1 MRYKLTF
8 VVGLAVG
15 YVLGTRAGRE
25 RYEQL
30 KKSARQVA
38 QNPAVRNTAETA
50 AHQGRQYAGKAYHAV
65 ADKAVPMRDLAELFA
80 RILKV
85 ETKSLTP
92 DEVGAHFGWM
102 AMFAGLDMPA
112 SSAKTQAELGW
123 KPKEIGVLADLG
135 QRGYFAR

>member
-8 VVGLAVG
+8 VAGLALG

-50 AHQGRQYAGKAYHAV
+50 AQQGRVYAGKAFHTVSEKVGDRMPDSVTARV
-65 ADKAVPMRDLAELFA
+65 RSLRERNTNGAAADDWGR
-80 RILKV
+80 
-85 ETKSLTP
+85 
-92 DEVGAHFGWM
+92 G
-102 AMFAGLDMPA
+102 
-112 SSAKTQAELGW
+112 SSDT
-123 KPKEIGVLADLG
+123 
-135 QRGYFAR
+135 

>member
-50 AHQGRQYAGKAYHAV
+50 AQQGRQYAGKAYHAV
-65 ADKAVPMRDLAELFA
+65 SDKVGERMPESVAGRVRSLRD
-80 RILKV
+80 RSV
-85 ETKSLTP
+85 N
-92 DEVGAHFGWM
+92 GAGGDDW
-102 AMFAGLDMPA
+102 GT
-112 SSAKTQAELGW
+112 SNT
-123 KPKEIGVLADLG
+123 
-135 QRGYFAR
+135 